1 MCIGSRVSALD
12 LAAVTLNNPTSW
24 SQAGPPPPT
33 RVERY
38 DGKDQDDTFR
48 LFADD
53 ARRAAR
59 AGYEAVSHTWEG
71 EVLLVTYKFVG
82 LPRKAG
88 SRWAA
93 LSLPG
98 LGVLVGGAFV
108 ALGPLLPWATLV
120 DEFNVPTT
128 RSGVEGIDGLV
139 TIIVGIGIALVGRTM
154 ARGDNTRRAT
164 MTLVFSVLTFVFVV
178 IDTFDITQAAGGM
191 AGLGTLVAGIGAV
204 LASVS
209 SLRIRTAPKRS

>member
-1 MCIGSRVSALD
+1 MCLGSCVSALN

-71 EVLLVTYKFVG
+71 EVLLVTYRFVAV
-82 LPRKAG
+82 PRKAG
-88 SRWAA
+88 SRWAD

-108 ALGPLLPWATLV
+108 ALGPLLPWATLIGSDGV
-120 DEFNVPTT
+120 AVT
-128 RSGVEGIDGLV
+128 RSGVEGIEIFV
-139 TIIVGIGIALVGRTM
+139 TIVGMAIALVGRTM

-178 IDTFDITQAAGGM
+178 VDTFDITQAAGGM
-191 AGLGTLVAGIGAV
+191 AGLGTLVAGIGAL
-204 LASVS
+204 LASVA
-209 SLRIRTAPKRS
+209 SLRIRTAPKRL